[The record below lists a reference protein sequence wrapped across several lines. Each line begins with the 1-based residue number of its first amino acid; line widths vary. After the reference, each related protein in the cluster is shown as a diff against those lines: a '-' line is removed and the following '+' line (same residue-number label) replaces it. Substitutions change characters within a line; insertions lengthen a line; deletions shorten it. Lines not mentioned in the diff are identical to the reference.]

1 MLTRIVH
8 NSPHL
13 CAFLDQLHLDLSQP
27 QRQHM
32 LNLADALL
40 KPIRITLYG
49 ILSRYANPNIR
60 AAHTR
65 AHPK

>member
-13 CAFLDQLHLDLSQP
+13 CAFLDQLHLNLSQP

-32 LNLADALL
+32 LNL
-40 KPIRITLYG
+40 PM
-49 ILSRYANPNIR
+49 P
-60 AAHTR
+60 
-65 AHPK
+65 P